1 MTLDEGTY
9 YLPLLSLLRKAAE
22 RCTCGS
28 FVRSLPA
35 MELPS
40 SQTPFCASSKGRSTH
55 NTHTHMH
62 THTRSADGGPV
73 SDLQGRLSKTS
84 LAANLLTHTQIH
96 THIHTNTLS
105 LPFSF
110 FPIIAHDARTIN
122 ESSTVNKKGENKTL
136 CGALLT
142 VVEVEVEVEVEVGE
156 EEERRRKRS
165 SRGRQK
171 NSLGIDIGLSPE
183 RYLYSFYSLSFFRA
197 TCCCC
202 CDHRS
207 SMGDSTGNHFVELPN
222 NAGPA
227 GSVADQ
233 QLSDTVRP
241 IEAPCCC
248 CCCC

>member
-1 MTLDEGTY
+1 M
-9 YLPLLSLLRKAAE
+9 YLW
-22 RCTCGS
+22 
-28 FVRSLPA
+28 FVRSFVTSNGIAVIPDAVL
-35 MELPS
+35 
-40 SQTPFCASSKGRSTH
+40 CSSKGRSTH

-84 LAANLLTHTQIH
+84 LAANLLTHTQTH

-105 LPFSF
+105 LSPSFS
-110 FPIIAHDARTIN
+110 IIAHDARTIN

-142 VVEVEVEVEVEVGE
+142 VVEVVVGVVVGE
-156 EEERRRKRS
+156 EEERRRRRS

-248 CCCC
+248 C

>member
-1 MTLDEGTY
+1 
-9 YLPLLSLLRKAAE
+9 
-22 RCTCGS
+22 
-28 FVRSLPA
+28 
-35 MELPS
+35 
-40 SQTPFCASSKGRSTH
+40 
-55 NTHTHMH
+55 MH

-122 ESSTVNKKGENKTL
+122 ESSTVNKRGRKQK
-136 CGALLT
+136 
-142 VVEVEVEVEVEVGE
+142 VVWCFTYSS
-156 EEERRRKRS
+156 RSRSRS
-165 SRGRQK
+165 SSRRGGGGGGGVAAGDKK

-183 RYLYSFYSLSFFRA
+183 RYLYSFYFLSFFRA

-222 NAGPA
+222 TAGPA

-248 CCCC
+248 C

>member
-1 MTLDEGTY
+1 MV
-9 YLPLLSLLRKAAE
+9 R
-22 RCTCGS
+22 S
-28 FVRSLPA
+28 FVRYQQWNCRHPRRRFVQLQRPVHT
-35 MELPS
+35 
-40 SQTPFCASSKGRSTH
+40 QH
-55 NTHTHMH
+55 THTHAHTHQECRWWASIRSSRSPFQDLPCSQPSHSHTDTYAH
-62 THTRSADGGPV
+62 THTYS
-73 SDLQGRLSKTS
+73 
-84 LAANLLTHTQIH
+84 
-96 THIHTNTLS
+96 LS
-105 LPFSF
+105 LPPPSFS
-110 FPIIAHDARTIN
+110 IIAHDARTIN

-142 VVEVEVEVEVEVGE
+142 VVEVVVEVVVGE
-156 EEERRRKRS
+156 EEERRRRRS

-248 CCCC
+248 C

>member
-40 SQTPFCASSKGRSTH
+40 SQTPFCAAPKAGPHT
-55 NTHTHMH
+55 THTHMH

-96 THIHTNTLS
+96 THIHTHTLS
-105 LPFSF
+105 LSLALS
-110 FPIIAHDARTIN
+110 IIAHDARTIN

-171 NSLGIDIGLSPE
+171 KQLGHRYRSITRKILVFFLFSLFLSCH
-183 RYLYSFYSLSFFRA
+183 LLLLL
-197 TCCCC
+197 
-202 CDHRS
+202 RS
-207 SMGDSTGNHFVELPN
+207 PLEHG
-222 NAGPA
+222 
-227 GSVADQ
+227 
-233 QLSDTVRP
+233 R
-241 IEAPCCC
+241 
-248 CCCC
+248 